1 MECLNKDMYT
11 LIVGFDSLTEKNALG
26 WPHHTASAQH
36 NTEQRIKEKLVETMF
51 IVPLLA

>member
-1 MECLNKDMYT
+1 MECLNKDMDT
-11 LIVGFDSLTEKNALG
+11 LIVGFDSLPEKTLWVG
-26 WPHHTASAQH
+26 HTASAQH